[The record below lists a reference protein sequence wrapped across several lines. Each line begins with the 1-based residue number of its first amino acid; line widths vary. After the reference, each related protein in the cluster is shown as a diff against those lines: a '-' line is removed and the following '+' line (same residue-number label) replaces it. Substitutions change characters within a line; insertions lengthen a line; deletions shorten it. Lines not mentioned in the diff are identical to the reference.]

1 MNRIYIG
8 LIIACVYLNVGF
20 YGGNIDIIPSFIG
33 YVLIISGLFSLTK
46 KSKNFSKAIPYA
58 IILAIY
64 FASFFVID
72 LMAIM
77 GIATISINT
86 IVMYIASVVGFALFV
101 LLLRFTI
108 KGIEDIEINEGC
120 KLGASQLYNRFWM
133 FTGSIIALIFL
144 SKVSY
149 LKFIVFIIVI
159 IFLTMFMVS
168 FNRTRIMYNQHKKLL
183 KV

>member
-1 MNRIYIG
+1 M
-8 LIIACVYLNVGF
+8 YLNAGF

-72 LMAIM
+72 LMAII

-86 IVMYIASVVGFALFV
+86 IVMYIASLVGFALFV
-101 LLLRFTI
+101 LLLRHII
-108 KGIEDIEINEGC
+108 KGIGDIEINEGC
-120 KLGASQLYNRFWM
+120 KLGASELYKSFII
-133 FTGSIIALIFL
+133 SVVASIALILL
-144 SKVSY
+144 SKVPY
-149 LKFIVFIIVI
+149 LKFVVFIVAVVCLVRVLIY
-159 IFLTMFMVS
+159 
-168 FNRTRIMYNQHKKLL
+168 FNRTRIMYNKHNKLL